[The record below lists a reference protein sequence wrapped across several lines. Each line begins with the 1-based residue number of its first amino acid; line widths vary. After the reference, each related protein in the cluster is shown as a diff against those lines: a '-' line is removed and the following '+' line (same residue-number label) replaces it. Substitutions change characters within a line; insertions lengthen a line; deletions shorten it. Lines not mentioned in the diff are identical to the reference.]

1 MKNFKEFMEEVDSSD
16 DSESSDRLAAA
27 REKFASARGKVTS
40 RSIAGSNA
48 ISKGGARLATI
59 RYKKRESSP
68 SVVSTKTKDKSESNK
83 PKSDKKPKRKP
94 FEPKEK

>member
-16 DSESSDRLAAA
+16 SSGSSDRLAAA
-27 REKFASARGKVTS
+27 RERFASARGKSTS

-68 SVVSTKTKDKSESNK
+68 SVVGTKPKDKSEFNK
-83 PKSDKKPKRKP
+83 PMSDKKSKRKP

>member
-16 DSESSDRLAAA
+16 DSEKSSDRLAAA
-27 REKFASARGKVTS
+27 RERFARAREKSTS

-59 RYKKRESSP
+59 RYKKRE
-68 SVVSTKTKDKSESNK
+68 
-83 PKSDKKPKRKP
+83 KK
-94 FEPKEK
+94 

>member
-1 MKNFKEFMEEVDSSD
+1 MKNFREFMEEVDSSN
-16 DSESSDRLAAA
+16 DSEPSDRLAAA
-27 REKFASARGKVTS
+27 RERFASARGKSTS
-40 RSIAGSNA
+40 RSVAGSNA

-68 SVVSTKTKDKSESNK
+68 SVVGTKPKNKSEFNK